1 MHAFL
6 DHDNQAFLTFD
17 CGQGPLDYLI
27 DTGFN
32 GSLIIG
38 EEVFDPTNAIPAGAM
53 TTELASHQSFQY
65 QTYLLAFDWFGQELI
80 TRIMVGAGK
89 ECLIGTALLN
99 PHRLEIDYG
108 SQSVKLIHGASWS

>member
-6 DHDNQAFLTFD
+6 DLNHHAFLTFD
-17 CGQGPLDYLI
+17 CSQGPLDFLI

-38 EEVFDPTNAIPAGAM
+38 EEVFDATRAIPAGAI
-53 TTELASHQSFQY
+53 TADLASNQSFRY
-65 QTYLLAFDWFGQELI
+65 EMYLVEFEWFGQHLVS
-80 TRIMVGAGK
+80 RILVGAGK

-99 PHRLEIDYG
+99 PHQLKIDYE
-108 SQSVKLIHGASWS
+108 SRSAQLIRGTNW